1 VETLPQN
8 QPGSKS
14 HVYQQAM
21 AQLRVLERS
30 PPSCPLYG
38 PKITPDVWE
47 DDFAPPTTTASQETH
62 LCRLTLRHRTV
73 SYDWSKVA
81 LRVMVDAAVEAGHY
95 LLTQT
100 PLNSTPYL
108 MN

>member
-1 VETLPQN
+1 MISPARHHS
-8 QPGSKS
+8 QPKK
-14 HVYQQAM
+14 
-21 AQLRVLERS
+21 R
-30 PPSCPLYG
+30 
-38 PKITPDVWE
+38 T
-47 DDFAPPTTTASQETH
+47 FAA
-62 LCRLTLRHRTV
+62 LTLRHRTV

-108 MN
+108 MS